1 MNKKLVFGALLLVTL
16 GFNASENVTP
26 ATDATNA
33 PAATPGTPGTDATNA
48 PAPTPVPTTGFISS
62 IKNGVVTCV
71 TTPVNY
77 VATKVTE
84 NPKSAAVISL
94 VIGAALYAVV
104 SPAVRAWMNSDEDSD
119 NDDSDEEDAN

>member
-26 ATDATNA
+26 GTDATNA
-33 PAATPGTPGTDATNA
+33 PAATPGTDATNA
-48 PAPTPVPTTGFISS
+48 PAATPVPTTGFISS

-77 VATKVTE
+77 VATKITE
-84 NPKSAAVISL
+84 NPKSAFVISAVL
-94 VIGAALYAVV
+94 GAVLYAVV
-104 SPAVRAWMNSDEDSD
+104 SPAARAWMNSDEDSD

>member
-26 ATDATNA
+26 GTDATNA
-33 PAATPGTPGTDATNA
+33 PAA
-48 PAPTPVPTTGFISS
+48 TPVPTTGFISS

-77 VATKVTE
+77 VATKITE
-84 NPKSAAVISL
+84 NPKSAFVISAVL
-94 VIGAALYAVV
+94 GAVLYAVV
-104 SPAVRAWMNSDEDSD
+104 SPAARAWMNSDEDSD